1 MSPVAELREVNF
13 LILTMPFT
21 NNTTYG
27 TTAYTSTGWFDN
39 GLILPNDSSDA
50 GSTTLA
56 TVSDLSIPVGAY
68 ERVIGEYKIWYDSDD
83 TNKFKFRVAN
93 LAQSDGSTAVAT
105 TIYTRF
111 EAGVEESTSAD
122 TPAAV
127 NLEGTGTSSTDGA
140 GEIITID
147 IGAATTGTLITIYFN
162 ALSTA
167 ATKGNLVFQFAN
179 AAGSASGTHLLAGSS
194 VCWKKF

>member
-1 MSPVAELREVNF
+1 
-13 LILTMPFT
+13 MPFT
-21 NNTTYG
+21 ANSTYG
-27 TTAYTSTGWFDN
+27 TVAYTSTGWYDN
-39 GLILPNDSSDA
+39 GLILPNDTSDA
-50 GSTTLA
+50 GGTTLA

-147 IGAATTGTLITIYFN
+147 IGAATTGTLITLYFN

>member
-1 MSPVAELREVNF
+1 
-13 LILTMPFT
+13 MPLYT
-21 NNTTYG
+21 NTAKGTVSYG
-27 TTAYTSTGWFDN
+27 TSTFYDTTNLLENDTA
-39 GLILPNDSSDA
+39 DA
-50 GSTTLA
+50 ASTTLA
-56 TVSDLSIPVGAY
+56 TVSDLSIPLNGH
-68 ERVIGEYKIWYDSDD
+68 ERVTGEYKIWYDSDD

-147 IGAATTGTLITIYFN
+147 IGAATTGTLITMYFN

-167 ATKGNLVFQFAN
+167 STKGNLVFQFAN